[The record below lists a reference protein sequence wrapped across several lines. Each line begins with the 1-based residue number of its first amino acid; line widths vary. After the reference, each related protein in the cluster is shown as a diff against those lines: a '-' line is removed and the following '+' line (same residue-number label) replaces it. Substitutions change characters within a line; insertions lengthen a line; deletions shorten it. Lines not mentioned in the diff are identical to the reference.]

1 MKVSEMFTIYDLRD
15 IIQTTFWGGMLVLI
29 LIGWGI
35 LKANQARMRFY
46 VAWLIIVPAGFLALI
61 LPSPKEYREAK
72 ERQQR
77 YETAKAI
84 FAEQCKNAGEKIYRT
99 VDNVEG
105 ILLLNIV
112 PKRGHADWS
121 NPNWEY
127 AALMQESPK
136 EAYIHDFLRKK
147 RIKINQP
154 TEQDLT
160 VHIPFNANPADY
172 VFQNGYQFIDVLQD
186 NKYYRYTVKQMPSR
200 VDFNIKE
207 IKKPVRYA
215 VKFETHN
222 YPEHRKYWVAGVH
235 FSIIDTLDNTILAE
249 KTIYSFDPK
258 QGAPNYGREPWVNAV
273 YCPYEDYQNSLIQAR
288 FFVDK
293 VLKPRQIQERKNDNV
308 K

>member
-1 MKVSEMFTIYDLRD
+1 
-15 IIQTTFWGGMLVLI
+15 MLLMLAI
-29 LIGWGI
+29 LVPMVFKKGKSQSRKILNAIGTSAG
-35 LKANQARMRFY
+35 
-46 VAWLIIVPAGFLALI
+46 IIVLFVRIIPMLLMMALG
-61 LPSPKEYREAK
+61 PSKA
-72 ERQQR
+72 ERQAAEEWQR
-77 YETAKAI
+77 KYQTAEAVFKQ
-84 FAEQCKNAGEKIYRT
+84 QCEKAGEKIYRT
-99 VDNVEG
+99 VENVEG

-112 PKRGHADWS
+112 PESTHSDWS

-127 AALMQESPK
+127 AALMKEFPK
-136 EAYIHDFLRKK
+136 EGYIHDFLRKK
-147 RIKINQP
+147 RIKISQP

-200 VDFNIKE
+200 VDFNIEE

-222 YPEHRKYWVAGVH
+222 HPEYRKHWVAGVH
-235 FSIIDTLDNTILAE
+235 FSIIDTWDNTILAE

-258 QGAPNYGREPWVNAV
+258 QGGPNYGRKPWENAV

-308 K
+308 N